1 METCQNVVPKFLQ
14 KIGLQHPEEY
24 IYDPEINEMIMII
37 LTQTRKNRTNLVCP
51 SANRIRV

>member
-14 KIGLQHPEEY
+14 KVGLQHPEEY
-24 IYDPEINEMIMII
+24 IYDPEINEMSMII
-37 LTQTRKNRTNLVCP
+37 LTQTRKNKTNLVCP